1 MNSELGLL
9 VLHWVLPLGSSQA
22 AIRPGY
28 HKAPEI
34 KAHNLMD
41 SETQDN
47 NEEQSP
53 NGILWIQ
60 LDQMWLSYS
69 HAFQLH
75 E

>member
-34 KAHNLMD
+34 KAHNLMG

-47 NEEQSP
+47 NEEQSF
-53 NGILWIQ
+53 NGIL
-60 LDQMWLSYS
+60 
-69 HAFQLH
+69 
-75 E
+75 